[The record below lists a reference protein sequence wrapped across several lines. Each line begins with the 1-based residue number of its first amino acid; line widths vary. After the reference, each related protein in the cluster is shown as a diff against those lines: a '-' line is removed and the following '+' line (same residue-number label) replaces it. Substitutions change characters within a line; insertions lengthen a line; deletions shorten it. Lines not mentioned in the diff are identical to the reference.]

1 MAINTLYVDGGVL
14 KSASRTFNNQNPR
27 NIRLE
32 RFFQPAIFKL
42 LQKKLYHPSYK
53 LKFHPYKYKY
63 LTTKLKEIDSFLNGR
78 YFDDLIKKIL
88 NIKKYK
94 LKYEIRKFEAGNYT
108 LLHDTE
114 KEENGI
120 DFVIDISKINKIFD
134 DAQNFSN
141 SGISKDA
148 NKYFGGYTAY
158 LTESEELLKLTPSP
172 NSISFVE
179 RKNQVLKYTKYF
191 THQNKN
197 TIVQVAGTIIHK

>member
-1 MAINTLYVDGGVL
+1 MVINTLYVDGGVL
-14 KSASRTFNNQNPR
+14 KSASKTFNSQNPR

-32 RFFQPAIFKL
+32 RFFQPAAFGL
-42 LQKKLYHPSYK
+42 LQKKLHRSSYK
-53 LKFHPYKYKY
+53 LKFHPNKYKY
-63 LTTKLKEIDSFLNGR
+63 FTTKLKEIDSFLNGR

-94 LKYEIRKFEAGNYT
+94 LKYEIRKLEAGNYT

-114 KEENGI
+114 KENPGI
-120 DFVIDISKINKIFD
+120 DFVIDFSKHAK
-134 DAQNFSN
+134 
-141 SGISKDA
+141 
-148 NKYFGGYTAY
+148 KYFGGYTAY